1 MCIKL
6 NINRYIQ
13 KKIIVFFLY
22 KRSLE
27 KKIQMSKHPLRTSKT
42 LDIPIII
49 TSSINESNDS
59 SNLFGNSTNNRVL
72 ESNEHVVQNSKF
84 KLDKALS
91 LDSHCLEYQNSLS
104 STSSSINT
112 SIASASSSNGSI
124 HRQQYLVPPP
134 VSTALNP
141 YNSNNSMT
149 LTNSDLKANQMN

>member
-1 MCIKL
+1 
-6 NINRYIQ
+6 
-13 KKIIVFFLY
+13 
-22 KRSLE
+22 
-27 KKIQMSKHPLRTSKT
+27 MSKHPLRTSKT

-49 TSSINESNDS
+49 TSSINDSNDS
-59 SNLFGNSTNNRVL
+59 TNLFGNNSTNNRVL
-72 ESNEHVVQNSKF
+72 ESNEHVIQNSKF

-112 SIASASSSNGSI
+112 SIASTSSSNGSI

-141 YNSNNSMT
+141 YNSNSNSIT
-149 LTNSDLKANQMN
+149 LTHSDLKANQTN